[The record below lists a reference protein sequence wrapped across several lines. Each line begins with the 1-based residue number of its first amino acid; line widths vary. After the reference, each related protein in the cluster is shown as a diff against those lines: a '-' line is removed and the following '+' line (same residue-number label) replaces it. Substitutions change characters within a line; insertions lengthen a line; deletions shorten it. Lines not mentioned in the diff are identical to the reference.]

1 MTSPNRHTKTYY
13 RKQIVVDKLILSHL
27 VKKFPYFIKT
37 VGYLTKADRSILS
50 QINPVHHLK
59 LLLLLLLLLQQYHC
73 LLTFQDSK
81 H

>member
-1 MTSPNRHTKTYY
+1 MTSPNRHMKAYY
-13 RKQIVVDKLILSHL
+13 RKQIVVNKLILSHL
-27 VKKFPYFIKT
+27 VKKFPYIIKT
-37 VGYLTKADRSILS
+37 VGYLMTADQSILS

-59 LLLLLLLLLQQYHC
+59 LLLLLLLQQYHY